1 MFSTSLIINKIK
13 KEESVDYK
21 KLCKLLKISKK
32 LEKIKLDIALEALER
47 LEIIKRTEDNEFL
60 KITDNNHISA
70 RIRCSSK
77 GYCFAVR
84 DNSDEDIYIKESL
97 INHAWNG
104 DRVLVRIIKE
114 GVKRRSPEGIV
125 DCILERENKFL
136 LAKVQ
141 ILEDQV
147 YGIPIDDRILSK
159 IKLPNSD
166 KKYIYCSEQKNIV
179 KIEIDMF
186 PIAQIEGSGHVIKE
200 LKLHENEKVDNE
212 FVLSKNNIN
221 LKEIKSNYLIKEP
234 EIKDRLDLSSKNSFM
249 FKGWN
254 LEGYPSL
261 PLFQI
266 EKINEG
272 GLNLWI
278 HSNSIAERLDFNNT
292 LKECFITN
300 LESLPLS
307 NSWSGFL
314 SKDLTKTSEFK
325 VNEINKAISLCITLS
340 KSMEIVDWS
349 FHLTNVRCSIVV
361 ENKHLEAIS
370 KSKSKS
376 RVTSR
381 LLNPIKDQIEEL
393 ELLIKIS
400 KVFRENQLKNGKL
413 EISKDNN
420 SIDYLEEYYVHKPAE
435 YSNEFLEPLNNN
447 DIQTFISPL
456 LFEADSIWLKHSYEL
471 NIKNASYIYSGI
483 DYLNINEI
491 IKQTQLINSNTELD
505 DEGNLTLNKL
515 LDISGEKNKTR
526 ILNKYLINI
535 LKTTEVKII
544 DNKNIDLDKYTGVAP
559 WCFPTYDYI
568 NLINQYQLFN
578 MLRITYKSKKNKFIF
593 KKDFLKKVNWKIFNI
608 QDLKKSNLFFEE
620 IIIDRFN
627 SNRLKN
633 NSYKSNMINIKK
645 IREAQKLV
653 GNIFEGLI
661 TSVQSYGF
669 FVELPELFIE
679 GLVHV
684 STLNDDWYEYRS
696 RQNLLV
702 GRKSKTAFRVGD
714 LINIKITKVD
724 ILKYQID
731 LEIA

>member
-60 KITDNNHISA
+60 NIRENNHISA

-84 DNSDEDIYIKESL
+84 DNSDEDIYIKENL

-104 DRVLVRIIKE
+104 DKVLVRIIKE

-141 ILEDQV
+141 ILDDQV

-166 KKYIYCSEQKNIV
+166 KKYIYCSKEKNIV

-186 PIAQIEGSGHVIKE
+186 PIAQIEGSGHVIQE

-221 LKEIKSNYLIKEP
+221 LKEIKYNYLIKEP
-234 EIKDRLDLSSKNSFM
+234 EIKERLDLSSKNSFM

-261 PLFQI
+261 PIFQV
-266 EKINEG
+266 EKVNEG
-272 GLNLWI
+272 GFNLWI
-278 HSNSIAERLDFNNT
+278 HTNSIAERLDFNNT
-292 LKECFITN
+292 LKECIITN

-307 NSWSGFL
+307 NSWNSFL
-314 SKDLTKTSEFK
+314 SKNLIKSSEFR
-325 VNEINKAISLCITLS
+325 VNEINKAISICINLS

-349 FHLTNVRCSIVV
+349 FHLTNVKCSIVV
-361 ENKHLEAIS
+361 EKKHLEAIY

-376 RVTSR
+376 RLTSR

-400 KVFRENQLKNGKL
+400 KVFREKQLKDGKL
-413 EISKDNN
+413 EIPKDNN
-420 SIDYLEEYYVHKPAE
+420 SIEYLEEYFVHKPAE

-483 DYLNINEI
+483 DYLNVNEI
-491 IKQTQLINSNTELD
+491 IKQTQLINSNAELD

-535 LKTTEVKII
+535 LKTTEVKIL
-544 DNKNIDLDKYTGVAP
+544 DKDNIDLDKYMGVSP
-559 WCFPTYDYI
+559 WCLPTYDYI

-578 MLRITYKSKKNKFIF
+578 MLRMTYKSKKNKFIF

-608 QDLKKSNLFFEE
+608 QDLKKSNLFFDE

-627 SNRLKN
+627 SNRFKN